1 MYHKFYLW
9 FVRIILLIMKWNKMG
24 NNKPNQL
31 LSTIIIVLGVVALL
45 LFGSSIYNHQIYGH
59 NFAGDESASF
69 LALID
74 HMQTEMKLINSN
86 LVANN
91 QSLAKEH
98 LNNIDELYTKN
109 IKKEISERNKR
120 VANDISS
127 VINETNIAIEKN
139 SQDIT
144 SSVED
149 FNDILAEA
157 ISVRIDPDAM
167 TNSTIHALHFADLI
181 NSIDLSY
188 ADALGTKPMNI
199 SAMSNMNMSSSN
211 NDDSRMPHGNNT
223 NGKSSNNTNTMSGMN
238 MNHDEA
244 SSSMTSMSMSKYTDK
259 ISNATTKN
267 GTIIAN
273 IASYQTS
280 KELTNNAIE
289 LFNSTIKQNIP
300 SNATENA
307 NAIESGLQQLKEI
320 IESHAP
326 YDKVMGIIHGIIQ
339 TNTQEVFNLPL
350 KTYK

>member
-1 MYHKFYLW
+1 
-9 FVRIILLIMKWNKMG
+9 MKWNRIG
-24 NNKPNQL
+24 NNKQTQL
-31 LSTIIIVLGVVALL
+31 LSSTIIVLGVVVLL
-45 LFGSSIYNHQIYGH
+45 LFGSSSIYNHQIFGH
-59 NFAGDESASF
+59 NFTGDESASF
-69 LALID
+69 LATMEQIK
-74 HMQTEMKLINSN
+74 TEMKLINTN
-86 LVANN
+86 LVENN

-120 VANDISS
+120 IANDISS

-167 TNSTIHALHFADLI
+167 TNATIHALHFADLI

-211 NDDSRMPHGNNT
+211 NDDSSSMSHGNNT

-267 GTIIAN
+267 GTTIAN
-273 IASYQTS
+273 IASYQTA

-307 NAIESGLQQLKEI
+307 NAIESGLQQLKDM
-320 IESHAP
+320 IESQAP

-339 TNTQEVFNLPL
+339 TNTQETFNLPL

>member
-1 MYHKFYLW
+1 
-9 FVRIILLIMKWNKMG
+9 MG

-31 LSTIIIVLGVVALL
+31 LSTIIIVLGVVVALL

-199 SAMSNMNMSSSN
+199 SAMSMSSSN
-211 NDDSRMPHGNNT
+211 NDDSSMSHGNNT

-267 GTIIAN
+267 GTTIAN